1 LVLLQFEYF
10 CFYIEE
16 QPIKKCMPDNKE
28 NYLDIVITQYSTRA
42 AEVTR
47 TKKHKKHVEA
57 TRKVHKNIRQQKQ
70 TQQKV

>member
-1 LVLLQFEYF
+1 
-10 CFYIEE
+10 
-16 QPIKKCMPDNKE
+16 MPDNKE